1 MIRLTVNGES
11 HDIEDGATIAQLID
25 TLRLTGRR
33 IAVERNGDIV
43 PRSQHASEQLSDGD
57 RLEIVHAIGGG

>member
-43 PRSQHASEQLSDGD
+43 PRSQHTSEQLSDGD